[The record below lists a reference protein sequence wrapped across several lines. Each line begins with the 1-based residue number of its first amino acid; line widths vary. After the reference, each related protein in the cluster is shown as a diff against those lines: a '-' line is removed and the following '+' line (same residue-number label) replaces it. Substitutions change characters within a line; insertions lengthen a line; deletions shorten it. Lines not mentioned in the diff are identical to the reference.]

1 MLFSQVKPIPKTF
14 TSLEQYL
21 GSYTYPLIEE
31 ARADLSSVL
40 EGFSRAPFIEIKA
53 IEKLMP
59 KKQLL
64 YSMEVANREN
74 LLGYG
79 RILLTSCRLS
89 VTPDDEIHGLDLNE
103 FNLNDSQKNL
113 VLDCLSVWQRKKN
126 SLLDFHS
133 IWPRQKRP
141 PLSLSG
147 GLLELLSG
155 VRHAIFIG
163 DEHQLPALVK
173 SQVSENAA
181 FGRNLFERLSSLGHE
196 KHLLNVQ
203 YRMHPSISKF
213 PNSNFYDKKI
223 SDGPNVMCDSYEQ
236 KYLAGSMYGSYSFKN
251 IQSGKESRDSNGR
264 SLKNMI
270 EVSSYG

>member
-1 MLFSQVKPIPKTF
+1 MSVTDFTENALSQYGI
-14 TSLEQYL
+14 Y
-21 GSYTYPLIEE
+21 
-31 ARADLSSVL
+31 L
-40 EGFSRAPFIEIKA
+40 EGLVEDEEERQIIRELTLKEFVNKRFTDNFYFRGKLQKHESA
-53 IEKLMP
+53 I
-59 KKQLL
+59 
-64 YSMEVANREN
+64 
-74 LLGYG
+74 
-79 RILLTSCRLS
+79 RI
-89 VTPDDEIHGLDLNE
+89 D
-103 FNLNDSQKNL
+103 KNY
-113 VLDCLSVWQRKKN
+113 W
-126 SLLDFHS
+126 
-133 IWPRQKRP
+133 
-141 PLSLSG
+141 
-147 GLLELLSG
+147 ELSG

-251 IQSGKESRDSNGR
+251 IQSGKESRDSKTE

-270 EVSSYG
+270 EVTVIQQIIKIVRI